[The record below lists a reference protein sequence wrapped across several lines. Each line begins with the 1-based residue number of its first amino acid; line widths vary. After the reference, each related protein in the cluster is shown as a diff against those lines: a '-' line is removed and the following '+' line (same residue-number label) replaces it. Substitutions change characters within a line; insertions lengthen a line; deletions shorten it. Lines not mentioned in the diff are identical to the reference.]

1 MPGFMEVAAPA
12 TPTQN
17 MVNLLASA
25 EQASGGDDWM
35 AGFAW
40 VSESCPQWQ
49 GFNPCTELTD
59 PPPEGDHRIN
69 YNVPVAY
76 RVGTECTTLSGQLDA
91 ERARRQA
98 ERIASFVTA
107 RELWTGDLSKLD
119 PYDLPNGGGTDQV
132 NPHLEQVDIGNQ
144 LTTTTDIMA
153 ALAELEA
160 AAGEAVAGGPVLIH
174 ASTRLIGQVGQ
185 NIERVGN
192 ELRTK
197 TGAIVV
203 PDAGYPGS
211 GPDGTGDGWM
221 YATGPVLVRLGPIAA
236 DTAPTTTTDR
246 STNRR
251 RVIAER
257 MFAVTFDP
265 CSLFAIQV
273 TAGT

>member
-1 MPGFMEVAAPA
+1 VPGFLEVAAPA
-12 TPTQN
+12 TPAQN

-25 EQASGGDDWM
+25 ETAAADGDSWM
-35 AGFAW
+35 SGFAW
-40 VSESCPQWQ
+40 VSESCPAWQ
-49 GFNPCTELTD
+49 GFNPCTELD
-59 PPPEGDHRIN
+59 EPPPEGDRDLV
-69 YNVPVAY
+69 YVVPVAY
-76 RVGTECTTLSGQLDA
+76 RTGTECTTLSGTLDQ

-98 ERIASFVTA
+98 ERIASFVAA
-107 RELWTGDLSKLD
+107 RELWTGDLSKQD

-132 NPHLEQVDIGNQ
+132 NPHLEQVDLANQ
-144 LTTTTDIMA
+144 LDSNADIMA

-185 NIERVGN
+185 NLERVGN

-197 TGAIVV
+197 TGAVVV
-203 PDAGYPGS
+203 PDAGYPGT

-221 YATGPVLVRLGPIAA
+221 YATGPVLVRLGPIISDISPA
-236 DTAPTTTTDR
+236 TTTDR
-246 STNRR
+246 ATNRR

-257 MFAVTFDP
+257 MFAVTFAP

-273 TAGT
+273 TG

>member
-1 MPGFMEVAAPA
+1 MPAFMEVAGPA
-12 TPTQN
+12 TPAQN

-25 EQASGGDDWM
+25 ETPTGGGDDWM

-40 VSESCPQWQ
+40 VSESCPAWQ

-59 PPPEGDHRIN
+59 PPPEGNTGIV
-69 YNVPVAY
+69 YVVPVAY
-76 RVGTECTTLSGQLDA
+76 RVGLECTTLSGTMDQ

-98 ERIASFVTA
+98 ERIASFVAA

-119 PYDLPNGGGTDQV
+119 PYDLPNGGAANQV
-132 NPHLEQVDIGNQ
+132 NPHLEQVDAGNQ
-144 LTTTTDIMA
+144 LAATADPMA

-174 ASTRLIGQVGQ
+174 GSPRLIGRIAM
-185 NIERVGN
+185 NCERVGN

-211 GPDGTGDGWM
+211 GPDGTGDGWL
-221 YATGPVLVRLGPIAA
+221 YATGPVLARLGPITS
-236 DTAPTTTTDR
+236 DTSPATTTDR

-251 RVIAER
+251 QVIAER

-265 CSLFAIQV
+265 CSLFAVQV
-273 TAGT
+273 TG